1 MRAPPELPACGEVAA
16 SPSRGARAGRAGR
29 WSIGVQ
35 TSMLLTGCSPATV
48 LNFLAWR
55 HGVEIARSI
64 AYGEGSRR
72 TLDVYRPRA
81 VKGAPVV
88 VFFYGG
94 SWQDGSKQVYQFVAS
109 ALARSGYVTVAPDY
123 RVYPEVRYPAF
134 LDDGARAVR
143 WTKDNVARFGGDPG
157 KLFIMGHS
165 AGAYNAAML
174 ALDDCWLGKVDLAP
188 DRDIAGLIGISG
200 PYDFLPLRDG
210 NLKIIF
216 GGANDPTT
224 QPINHVTSGAP
235 PALLVTG
242 ERDIVVEPSN
252 TARLAAR
259 LRAAGNDVTVLQYPW
274 VGHISIIGAFALPLR
289 FLAPVLRDV
298 DGFIAKTEAAPRRTN
313 HAETVP

>member
-1 MRAPPELPACGEVAA
+1 MRAPPELPTCGGVAA

-235 PALLVTG
+235 PGAAG
-242 ERDIVVEPSN
+242 DRR
-252 TARLAAR
+252 ARHRRRAEQHGPARRAAARRGQRRNGSTISVGRPYQHHRR
-259 LRAAGNDVTVLQYPW
+259 LRAA
-274 VGHISIIGAFALPLR
+274 AALPR
-289 FLAPVLRDV
+289 ACVARCRW
-298 DGFIAKTEAAPRRTN
+298 IYRQN
-313 HAETVP
+313 